1 MAPKNLVIGRGFVG
15 RSLHASLGWEACPIG
30 VLQALASPRR
40 IQAAPVVVFAS
51 GTKDLAACEAD
62 PRMAAEKNLANAA
75 TLARL
80 AGGVFV
86 YVSTDYVFDGQRGGY
101 GPGDTPNPKT
111 AYGVSKVRGEDA
123 VLAACP
129 RALVVRT
136 SHLMAAGCPWIM
148 WLARRLAEG
157 QAVEAWEDRH
167 NTPTPV
173 DRLAQ
178 GIVEALERDTRG
190 IIHVA
195 GSRRVNRLELFRDIA
210 AIHGID
216 QERIVPGRCD
226 SPFVPPDLSLVP

>member
-1 MAPKNLVIGRGFVG
+1 MAPQNLVVGRGFVG
-15 RSLHASLGWEACPIG
+15 RSLHAALGWQGEPIG
-30 VLQALASPRR
+30 VLQALADPRLVE
-40 IQAAPVVVFAS
+40 AAPVIVFAS
-51 GTKDLAACEAD
+51 GTKDIAACEAD

-80 AGGVFV
+80 AGGAFV
-86 YVSTDYVFDGQRGGY
+86 YLSTDYVFDGIRGGF

-123 VLAACP
+123 VLAACQ

-136 SHLMAAGCPWIM
+136 SHLMAAGCPWVI

-157 QAVEAWEDRH
+157 HTVEAWEDRH

-173 DRLAQ
+173 GRLAR
-178 GIVEALERDTRG
+178 GIVAALERDTRG

-210 AIHGID
+210 AFQGID
-216 QERIVPGRCD
+216 PERIVPGRCD